1 MSRNLSHHLRNLSLL
16 AVILSF
22 LAACGTNLVRPET
35 PTESYATAAAT
46 LTGVYRSI
54 ADLSA
59 AGVLTPQKKAQY
71 LARADKLDADRAFAR
86 RVLDGIDAGDPV
98 SLLNTLNTTLLA
110 LQAELNQEAK

>member
-1 MSRNLSHHLRNLSLL
+1 MRRLRLTYPAALLLMLALL
-16 AVILSF
+16 AGC
-22 LAACGTNLVRPET
+22 AGTGMVRPET

-54 ADLSA
+54 TDLSA
-59 AGVLTPQKKAQY
+59 AGVITPEKKAKY

-86 RVLDGIDAGDPV
+86 RVLDGIDTGDPV